1 MSSKGL
7 TTSINMLGDYSVGAS
22 PIDYM
27 MRCAR
32 KSYIS
37 NWLDLPYQPFRDA
50 SGGLM
55 FAWRYDVSGDEIAH
69 IMSVRNPETSPETQ
83 DSESL
88 QYRVACH
95 YLVDLVADE
104 GLPELLECLKDNL
117 EFYKAHQTNER
128 PQLVGGTG
136 IRVKVGKKYDRPI
149 FQLAQ
154 E

>member
-1 MSSKGL
+1 
-7 TTSINMLGDYSVGAS
+7 
-22 PIDYM
+22 
-27 MRCAR
+27 
-32 KSYIS
+32 
-37 NWLDLPYQPFRDA
+37 
-50 SGGLM
+50 M